1 MRNKEKRMKFSKMTI
16 VFFFFITTVMFAEI
30 KEVDKLFEKVN
41 QAPTPEEKKEL
52 IEELKKKLA
61 QKNIKAREEADA
73 IIKAKQKIPLKTY
86 NDSSLKK

>member
-1 MRNKEKRMKFSKMTI
+1 MKFNKLIMT
-16 VFFFFITTVMFAEI
+16 FFFFIATTMFAET

-73 IIKAKQKIPLKTY
+73 IIKAKQKIPLKPY